1 MANHSKEYEMI
12 FLLKA
17 QMDASMKNFS
27 LVGGQL
33 KVLEE
38 QVQKYQNTLK
48 DIEGY
53 RRQEQGIQTLTEK
66 QQALEAKT
74 DEVNEALNKATKA
87 HQAAAEK
94 VKEHSD
100 EIEKLRAK
108 KEANGKLTD
117 EQKKKLEEER
127 LALKNSKE
135 ALSQA
140 AAEERKALEAK
151 NAHQKSIDAT
161 RVALAKQQEALKQVI
176 QSLQQAGVDTKNL
189 EAEEQRLS
197 AALDEAAAKEKKWA
211 DFGNTITGLSN
222 QFTTLSMAANMANQA
237 LMPVLGFYKKS
248 LDSAAALEYGMSAV
262 EAVSGAT
269 AAQKEKMTAVVK
281 EMGATTIY
289 TAQESATAM
298 QNMALAGWSAEQMIA
313 GLPAVIKMAAASGED
328 LAEMT
333 SIVSDGMNAFQ
344 LSGEQAAVK
353 FADVLAKAAT
363 SSNTNVS
370 LLGDS
375 LSYVETTAGNMGYK
389 IEDVALALAAM
400 ANNSLK
406 GGVSGSALNTML
418 TRMSGANE
426 VAAKQMDEMNLSMYD
441 AAGRAKDM
449 KTFLDELR
457 AAFKDFGDDAQSA
470 QIAAYKL
477 AGMRGMRGLLAI
489 VGQSDEQWQRLSED
503 VYNFQG
509 ASEQISSIRMD
520 NYTGQVYLLTSAW
533 DALKT
538 SVGEQFL
545 PAATEAAGLLTDMT
559 NGANEFVQENGSFV
573 VGVGASAAALVGLNS
588 ALLLAAGGVKMF
600 SFAVSTLKLGS
611 LLGVGGTFA
620 AIAGIAGVA
629 GVAAMTFNE
638 RLKLGIPTVK
648 ELTERTRALEEA
660 ANGAADAC
668 GKSAEEVEASA
679 AVARRYI
686 DRLEEMGDYT
696 RLNAGEQEAYH
707 EILEKLTYTV
717 PELADSIDLA
727 NNRIEGGTDAL
738 RENTDAW
745 EENAKAQAYQ
755 EKLVELYQKKVDAEI
770 EQQKNEMLLA
780 DAVEAKTAAEKEYQ
794 DALKNAGLDKPAA
807 TFSDVP
813 RGTPQAIQELE
824 QKYRAAQLTVENY
837 EKAVTEAEET
847 LGLTEDQEKAI
858 LTILEKMPGA
868 YKDAQAAIEAQT
880 RAKMDEL
887 GLSDK
892 YLDQLAATE
901 EALDGVKAAYD
912 EAYAAAYESLSGI
925 FGLFE
930 EAEDPAA
937 TTMTNLQA
945 ALDSQLDYF
954 TKFQENLSAL
964 KQAADVNGIDL
975 TVVWGALSDGS
986 SEAAAAVSAMA
997 QSVSGGDLDGL
1008 KQYLETYDALVKKQE
1023 ETADLAAAG
1032 GKDVA
1037 AAIDQAG
1044 EEMKKSWEDT
1054 EASNEAREAIEMTID
1069 AAIEELEASA
1079 PRLSTA
1085 IAAQGSIWK
1094 SQFAAA
1100 LGQQSFA
1107 ASMSNWSAATM
1118 NRGGGAGSVL
1128 LAAEKKYASGTM
1140 SAAKGAAIVGEDG
1153 PELLFMNGG
1162 ERIIDANHTRQII
1175 EDGGTSMDLNLNFNI
1190 SGSATPE
1197 TVREAAK
1204 LGDNIEKRVENVLRR
1219 MGIDARRRGYR

>member
-1 MANHSKEYEMI
+1 
-12 FLLKA
+12 
-17 QMDASMKNFS
+17 
-27 LVGGQL
+27 
-33 KVLEE
+33 
-38 QVQKYQNTLK
+38 
-48 DIEGY
+48 
-53 RRQEQGIQTLTEK
+53 
-66 QQALEAKT
+66 
-74 DEVNEALNKATKA
+74 
-87 HQAAAEK
+87 
-94 VKEHSD
+94 
-100 EIEKLRAK
+100 
-108 KEANGKLTD
+108 
-117 EQKKKLEEER
+117 
-127 LALKNSKE
+127 
-135 ALSQA
+135 
-140 AAEERKALEAK
+140 
-151 NAHQKSIDAT
+151 
-161 RVALAKQQEALKQVI
+161 
-176 QSLQQAGVDTKNL
+176 
-189 EAEEQRLS
+189 
-197 AALDEAAAKEKKWA
+197 
-211 DFGNTITGLSN
+211 
-222 QFTTLSMAANMANQA
+222 
-237 LMPVLGFYKKS
+237 
-248 LDSAAALEYGMSAV
+248 MSAV

-269 AAQKEKMTAVVK
+269 AAQREKMTAVVK

-289 TAQESATAM
+289 TAQESAAAM

-375 LSYVETTAGNMGYK
+375 LSYVETTAGNLGYK

-503 VYNFQG
+503 IYNFQG

-545 PAATEAAGLLTDMT
+545 PAATEAAGLLTDLT
-559 NGANEFVQENGSFV
+559 NGANEFVQKNGSFV
-573 VGVGASAAALVGLNS
+573 VGVGASVAALVGMNT
-588 ALLLAAGGVKMF
+588 ALIGVAGAVRLF
-600 SFAVSTLKLGS
+600 SFAVSTLKLGA

-620 AIAGIAGVA
+620 AIAGIAGVV
-629 GVAAMTFNE
+629 GIAAATANE
-638 RLKLGIPTVK
+638 RMKLGIPTVK
-648 ELTERTRALEEA
+648 ELTERTRELEKA

-696 RLNAGEQEAYH
+696 RLNKGEQEAYH
-707 EILEKLTYTV
+707 EILEKLVYTV

-755 EKLVELYQKKVDAEI
+755 EKLVELYRKKADAEI
-770 EQQKNEMLLA
+770 ELQKNETLLA

-794 DALKNAGLDKPAA
+794 DALKKAGLDKPAA

-837 EKAVTEAEET
+837 EKAVAEAKET
-847 LGLTEDQEKAI
+847 LGLTEDQEQAI
-858 LTILEKMPGA
+858 LTILEKMPGS
-868 YKDAQAAIEAQT
+868 YKYAQAAIEAQT

-887 GLSDK
+887 DISDK
-892 YLDQLAATE
+892 YLDQFAATE
-901 EALDGVKAAYD
+901 EALDGVKEAYD

-930 EAEDPAA
+930 EAESPEA
-937 TTMTNLQA
+937 TTMANLQA
-945 ALDSQLDYF
+945 ALDSQVQYF
-954 TKFQENLSAL
+954 TKYQENLSAL
-964 KQAADVNGIDL
+964 KDAADVNGIDL
-975 TVVWGALSDGS
+975 TAVWSSLSDGS
-986 SEAAAAVSAMA
+986 SEAAAAVAAMA
-997 QSVSGGDLDGL
+997 QSVSGGDMDGL
-1008 KQYLETYDALVKKQE
+1008 RQYLETYDALVKKQE

-1032 GKDVA
+1032 GKEIA
-1037 AAIDQAG
+1037 EAIGKTGGEIRQA
-1044 EEMKKSWEDT
+1044 WEDT
-1054 EASNEAREAIEMTID
+1054 EATDEAREAIEMTID
-1069 AAIEELEASA
+1069 AYIEALEASA
-1079 PRLSTA
+1079 PRLSVA

-1100 LGQQSFA
+1100 LAGGTRT
-1107 ASMSNWSAATM
+1107 SAAGQKV
-1118 NRGGGAGSVL
+1118 NAL
-1128 LAAEKKYASGTM
+1128 IEAEGRYASGTL
-1140 SAAKGAAIVGEDG
+1140 SAAKGAAIVGENG
-1153 PELLFMNGG
+1153 PELMFMNGG